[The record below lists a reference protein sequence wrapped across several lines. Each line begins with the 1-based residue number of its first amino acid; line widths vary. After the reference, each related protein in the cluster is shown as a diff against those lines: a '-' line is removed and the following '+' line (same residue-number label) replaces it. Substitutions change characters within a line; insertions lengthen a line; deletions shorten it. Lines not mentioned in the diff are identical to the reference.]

1 MAHRLM
7 NTHGIKAFME
17 VYKLSGSMLPIMSET
32 LSSGSVNNMSLDKTH
47 PNANFTID
55 STPQGHIHITFP
67 YRFKDDSIAIFSLLS
82 GQTSPS
88 LLMDDFPTEFVCN
101 ISTSS
106 GHSLL
111 EINYKANLEHGLPES
126 HKLIVNTGAFEIK
139 SDLKTSFRKK
149 NSHMQLSFSMTENMK
164 KRMDFRMISSVGL
177 DSDQRIHF
185 GRKKM
190 SLEAFPIVIDLR
202 GERGFH
208 TYNPQKFVKDF
219 NIDNQIFIYDQKMN
233 LLGELRLSE
242 RPDQDYINPIV
253 RLGNGTEFEIEAL
266 MRSVKQLLRLKLRN
280 L

>member
-1 MAHRLM
+1 MVHRLM

-17 VYKLSGSMLPIMSET
+17 VYKLSGSMFPIMPET
-32 LSSGSVNNMSLDKTH
+32 ISDKSDNNKPSDNSH
-47 PNANFTID
+47 PNADFTID
-55 STPQGHIHITFP
+55 STSEGHIHITFP
-67 YRFKDDSIAIFSLLS
+67 YRFKDDSIAVFNILS
-82 GQTSPS
+82 SQTSPS

-126 HKLIVNTGAFEIK
+126 YKLIVNTGAFEIK

-149 NSHMQLSFSMTENMK
+149 NSHMQLSFSMSENMK

-177 DSDQRIHF
+177 DPDQRIPF

-190 SLEAFPIVIDLR
+190 SLEVFPIVIDLR

-208 TYNPQKFVKDF
+208 TYNPQNFVKDF

-233 LLGELRLSE
+233 LLGKVRLSE
-242 RPDQDYINPIV
+242 RPDQDYINPVV

-266 MRSVKQLLRLKLRN
+266 MRSMKQLLRMKLHN